1 MAGFTLT
8 ALSLI
13 LAGAGTATQVYG
25 QKKAGDA
32 AKASGEA
39 QKKAS
44 ESQAQLADFN
54 ASVAELQAKDAIERG
69 AEAES
74 RFRTTIKATIGSQRA
89 GIAAGNIDVGFG
101 SAPDVQAD
109 AAFLGELDAL
119 TIRTNAARESWGYNV
134 QAQDLRKRGRHRAEG
149 RRLPR
154 SSGRPGQERRESGG
168 GWLAPRR
175 RGVAAAN
182 EIRLR
187 QSLTAGGVKRCL
199 WLAPTA
205 RARSSPTRIRPRAR
219 VRRKRRRRKAPGSKK
234 LACRSSRGSRA
245 SAKSPPPLD
254 ARRTGKRASCATP
267 KRSAPTRSRSSTRRT
282 NSTSGKI
289 PRLYDPQSG
298 ALSVH
303 GKDAMPL
310 PEQIAGEYDQV
321 TGAIAMGLGN
331 DRQKLA
337 FAKVKESRGQQ
348 LDLTIRKHVYGEMQR
363 YEGQELQSTI
373 TNATNNAIANAS
385 DPRRV
390 GMELARAVDAI
401 KTHAPRLGLGPEEVA
416 QQVDAVTTKTH
427 VGVIEGLLAQDQ
439 TKTAQVYFDET
450 KSAIKGE
457 ALARIEKALSV
468 GKTRSEGQ
476 KAADAIVA
484 AGGTLTEQREKARAI
499 DDPDVRDNVMQRIE
513 HEDAVKEKVQREAEQ
528 ATLTNAYGIVDRTK
542 SVDGIP
548 PADVV
553 TLANHMPAL
562 RAYAIARAKGVPVE
576 TDYPTYYG
584 LLSKAGDDPAAFV
597 KENLLT
603 YRAKLDDGE
612 FKQLADI
619 QLRIKNG
626 DRAAA
631 DKATSG
637 LPHARSDREG
647 LADQLRHRPD
657 AARRQPGGEGD
668 RAVPPD
674 ARPACR
680 GARPGA
686 PEERRH
692 PAHRRRSPQPVEH
705 DPRLLVEHLPR
716 RQTVL

>member
-1 MAGFTLT
+1 MPLVGTYGTRKVLT
-8 ALSLI
+8 DPYPAARKS
-13 LAGAGTATQVYG
+13 AAETPTSEGAGLEEARM
-25 QKKAGDA
+25 QKFEGLARV
-32 AKASGEA
+32 GE
-39 QKKAS
+39 
-44 ESQAQLADFN
+44 
-54 ASVAELQAKDAIERG
+54 
-69 AEAES
+69 
-74 RFRTTIKATIGSQRA
+74 
-89 GIAAGNIDVGFG
+89 
-101 SAPDVQAD
+101 
-109 AAFLGELDAL
+109 
-119 TIRTNAARESWGYNV
+119 
-134 QAQDLRKRGRHRAEG
+134 
-149 RRLPR
+149 
-154 SSGRPGQERRESGG
+154 
-168 GWLAPRR
+168 
-175 RGVAAAN
+175 VAAAAGRETYRQARIVRDAEAKRAD
-182 EIRLR
+182 EIAL
-187 QSLTAGGVKRCL
+187 
-199 WLAPTA
+199 
-205 RARSSPTRIRPRAR
+205 
-219 VRRKRRRRKAPGSKK
+219 
-234 LACRSSRGSRA
+234 
-245 SAKSPPPLD
+245 LD
-254 ARRTGKRASCATP
+254 AQNKLDQWE
-267 KRSAPTRSRSSTRRT
+267 
-282 NSTSGKI
+282 N

-390 GMELARAVDAI
+390 GIELARAVDAI

-631 DKATSG
+631 DKATSAFRTHDQIVKDSLTNYG
-637 LPHARSDREG
+637 IDPTPRDGSPEAKAIAQFRRMLDLRVAALGQEHPKNDDIQRIADDLLSQSNTIPGSWWNIFPGGKPFFDQTKRVIDYQVSDVPA
-647 LADQLRHRPD
+647 ADRTQIEASLRANGQPVSD
-657 AARRQPGGEGD
+657 AMVLNVYIEHQARR
-668 RAVPPD
+668 RKK
-674 ARPACR
+674 
-680 GARPGA
+680 
-686 PEERRH
+686 
-692 PAHRRRSPQPVEH
+692 
-705 DPRLLVEHLPR
+705 
-716 RQTVL
+716 